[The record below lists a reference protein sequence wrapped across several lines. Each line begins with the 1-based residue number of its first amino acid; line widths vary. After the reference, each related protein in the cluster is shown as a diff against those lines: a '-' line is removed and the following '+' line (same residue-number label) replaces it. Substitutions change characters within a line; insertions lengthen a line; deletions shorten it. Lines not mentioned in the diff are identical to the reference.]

1 MSQDGS
7 CHPTNSDLSD
17 ELVLAKHCLVET
29 NPSDLMDKPFLEPS
43 LNQSV
48 PLLPDPRPAVRD
60 TLQPVYQPTVILVLR
75 TFVQSLQVVPHRQP
89 ASYVA
94 SARRLS
100 LPSSEPTYQSV
111 FASQS
116 VNNRFILC
124 LACASVTVM
133 SLLWAGSQVIS
144 SDDVAVAPPVLTPQQ
159 GSSLPAVSAADV
171 RSTAHT
177 YPKSVESR
185 KLPQL
190 VDRSAKQNTPS
201 TVIQPAKVPLPANP
215 QVPANTVISVPARVT
230 ERIFVPV
237 YRPSPAQA
245 MASKPQATYRASVT
259 SATPSV
265 SASPVAS
272 PSHTL
277 VGVMEFG
284 DRSAALIDINH
295 VIQRIRIGELTP
307 DGWKLTKVI
316 DQKAV
321 LQRGGK
327 LRSIYVGQKF

>member
-7 CHPTNSDLSD
+7 RHPTNSDLSD

-29 NPSDLMDKPFLEPS
+29 SPSDLMDKPFLEPS
-43 LNQSV
+43 LNQSI
-48 PLLPDPRPAVRD
+48 PLLPDPKPAIRD

-94 SARRLS
+94 SAKRLS
-100 LPSSEPTYQSV
+100 LPSSEPTYQSDL

-133 SLLWAGSQVIS
+133 SLLWAGSQGIS
-144 SDDVAVAPPVLTPQQ
+144 SDNVAPPVLTAQQ
-159 GSSLPAVSAADV
+159 GAGLPAVSAADV
-171 RSTAHT
+171 RSTVHK
-177 YPKSVESR
+177 PDPQSVKSR

-190 VDRSAKQNTPS
+190 VDRSAKQNTP
-201 TVIQPAKVPLPANP
+201 TTAIQPAKVPLPANL

-230 ERIFVPV
+230 ERIFVPD
-237 YRPSPAQA
+237 YRPSPAQTT
-245 MASKPQATYRASVT
+245 ASKPQAAHRASVA

-284 DRSAALIDINH
+284 DRSAALIDVNH
-295 VIQRIRIGELTP
+295 VVQRIRIGELTP